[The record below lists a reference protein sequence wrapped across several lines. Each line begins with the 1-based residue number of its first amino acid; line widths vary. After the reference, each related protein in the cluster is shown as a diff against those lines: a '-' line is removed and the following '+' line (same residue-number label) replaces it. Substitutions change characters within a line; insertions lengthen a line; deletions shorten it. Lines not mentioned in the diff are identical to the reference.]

1 MNKYMQE
8 AKEIRK
14 SIKGLADGASDDKI
28 VDNKAAFPFW
38 NPDGVDYVADDI
50 LQFETEVY
58 RVVQPHK
65 SQPDWAPNLVPALFT
80 VINAGEDWKEWKPG
94 NSYAKGAKRTHN
106 GKKWISNVD
115 NNIWQ
120 PGATGVYTWDEVT
133 TED

>member
-1 MNKYMQE
+1 MNKYMEE
-8 AKEIRK
+8 AKAIRS

-38 NPDGVDYVADDI
+38 NPSGVDYVAGDI
-50 LQFETEVY
+50 LQFDTEVY

-80 VINAGEDWKEWKPG
+80 IINAGEGWKEWQPG

-106 GKKWISNVD
+106 GSRWISNVD
-115 NNIWQ
+115 NNIWE
-120 PGATGVYTWDEVT
+120 PGAAGVYTWDNADET
-133 TED
+133 

>member
-1 MNKYMQE
+1 MNKYMEE
-8 AKEIRK
+8 AKAIRA
-14 SIKGLADGASDDKI
+14 SITGLADGASDEKI
-28 VDNKAAFPFW
+28 IDNKAAFPFW
-38 NPDGVDYVADDI
+38 NPNGVQYNAGDI

-80 VINAGEDWKEWKPG
+80 IINAGEDWKEWQPN

-115 NNIWQ
+115 NNIWE
-120 PGATGVYTWDEVT
+120 PGAVGVYTWDEFV
-133 TED
+133 E